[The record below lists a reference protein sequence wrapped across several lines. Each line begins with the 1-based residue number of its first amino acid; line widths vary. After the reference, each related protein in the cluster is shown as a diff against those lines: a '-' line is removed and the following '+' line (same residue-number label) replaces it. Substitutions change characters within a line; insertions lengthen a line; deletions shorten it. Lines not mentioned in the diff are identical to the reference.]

1 MINAICPICKKR
13 EHSQIQTISHIKVCN
28 FCSTRIFKPYDK
40 HDAGKYRFS
49 LLPLQPVIETLR
61 VLEFGANKY
70 SPNGWKYVPDG
81 ITRYF
86 DALMRHLFA
95 YRSGEKYDPESNLS
109 HLAHA
114 VCCLLFLMELDN
126 LITEKQK

>member
-13 EHSQIQTISHIKVCN
+13 EHSQIQPTSHVKVCS
-28 FCSTRIFKPYDK
+28 FCSTRIFKAYDK
-40 HDAGKYRFS
+40 NDAGKYRFS
-49 LLPLQPVIETLR
+49 LLPLQPIIETLR

-95 YRSGEKYDPESNLS
+95 YRSGEKFDPESNLS

-114 VCCLLFLMELDN
+114 ACCILFLMELDD

>member
-1 MINAICPICKKR
+1 M
-13 EHSQIQTISHIKVCN
+13 
-28 FCSTRIFKPYDK
+28 FTRYDK
-40 HDAGKYRFS
+40 HDASKYRFS

-70 SPNGWKYVPDG
+70 SPDGWKTVPNG
-81 ITRYF
+81 MTRYF
-86 DALMRHLFA
+86 DALMRHIFA

-114 VCCLLFLMELDN
+114 ACCLLFLMEFEN
-126 LITEKQK
+126 LIREK